1 MENSKKY
8 LITVIAITLIG
19 ELYFYP
25 FHGSFRFSA
34 GVVAF
39 SLMLLLIDD
48 FNIIILAV
56 YTGITVF
63 VFRFIIEY
71 LSTDVEITAIV
82 AENLPSSIYYILY
95 GILAWFFTIRKN
107 RVNPYLTIVTLFSI
121 DVLCNITEA
130 VIRNNLNSYLF
141 KFIIIIGLIRSI
153 ASCGIFILIENQNN
167 IIRKKEHQKRYIQ
180 LNTLVSNIQ
189 AELFYLK
196 KSTSDIENV
205 MDKSYSLYKNN
216 KNNKHISEEAL
227 DIARDVHE
235 IKKDYYRVLSGFEN
249 FLRAFETN
257 ETMSFKDLSFI
268 IEGNGK
274 RYIDENNKDIKLSVI
289 INDNIYVKKY
299 YSLFTILNNLII
311 NSIDAI
317 KGKGNIKVEQNITDG
332 FIELTIVDDGA
343 GIDNSLIP
351 YIFNPGFTT
360 KYNEKTG
367 NSSTGIG
374 LSHVKNIID
383 ELNGDIKV
391 SSINMATEFKIV
403 IPIDSLKK

>member
-1 MENSKKY
+1 MKNSKKY

-48 FNIIILAV
+48 FNMVILAV

-71 LSTDVEITAIV
+71 FSTDVEIAAII
-82 AENLPSSIYYILY
+82 AENLPSSTYYILY

-107 RVNPYLTIVTLFSI
+107 RENPYLTMVTLFSI

-141 KFIIIIGLIRSI
+141 KFIIIVGLIRSI
-153 ASCGIFILIENQNN
+153 GSCGIYILIENQNN
-167 IIRKKEHQKRYIQ
+167 IIKKKEHQKRYIQ

-216 KNNKHISEEAL
+216 RNNESISEEAL
-227 DIARDVHE
+227 NIARDVHE
-235 IKKDYYRVLSGFEN
+235 IKKDYYRVLSGFES
-249 FLRAFETN
+249 FLNVFETN

-274 RYIDENNKDIKLSVI
+274 RYIVENNKDIKLSVI
-289 INDNIYVKKY
+289 INDNIYIKKY

-317 KGKGNIKVEQNITDG
+317 KGKGNIKVVQNITDD
-332 FIELTIVDDGA
+332 FIILTIVDDGT

-360 KYNEKTG
+360 KYDEKTG

-391 SSINMATEFKIV
+391 NSINMETEFKIV
-403 IPIDSLKK
+403 IPIDSLRK

>member
-1 MENSKKY
+1 MKNIKKY

-39 SLMLLLIDD
+39 SLMLLLIED
-48 FNIIILAV
+48 FNMVILAIH
-56 YTGITVF
+56 TGITVF

-71 LSTDVEITAIV
+71 FSTDVEIAAIIS
-82 AENLPSSIYYILY
+82 ENLPASIYYILY

-107 RVNPYLTIVTLFSI
+107 RENHYLTIVTLFSI
-121 DVLCNITEA
+121 DVLCNLTEA
-130 VIRNNLNSYLF
+130 VIRNSLNSYLF

-216 KNNKHISEEAL
+216 KDNEIISNDAL

-235 IKKDYYRVLSGFEN
+235 IKKDYYRVLSGFES
-249 FLRAFETN
+249 FLKDFETN
-257 ETMSFKDLSFI
+257 ETMSLKDLAFI
-268 IEGNGK
+268 MEGNGK
-274 RYIDENNKDIKLSVI
+274 RYIDENNKDINLSVI

-299 YSLFTILNNLII
+299 YSLFTVLNNLIV

-317 KGKGNIKVEQNITDG
+317 KGRGNINVEQSIIDDNIV
-332 FIELTIVDDGA
+332 LTIIDDGG
-343 GIDNSLIP
+343 GIDINLIP

-360 KYNEKTG
+360 KYDKKTG

-383 ELNGDIKV
+383 ELNGEIKV
-391 SSINMATEFKIV
+391 NSINNETEFKIV
-403 IPIDSLKK
+403 IPKTSLIK

>member
-1 MENSKKY
+1 MKNTKKY

-48 FNIIILAV
+48 FNMVVLAI

-63 VFRFIIEY
+63 AFRFIIEY
-71 LSTDVEITAIV
+71 FSTNASITAIII
-82 AENLPSSIYYILY
+82 ENVPSSIYYILY
-95 GILAWFFTIRKN
+95 GVMAWFFTIRKN
-107 RVNPYLTIVTLFSI
+107 RENPYLTIVTLFSI
-121 DVLCNITEA
+121 DVLCNLTEA
-130 VIRNNLNSYLF
+130 IIRNDLNSYLF

-153 ASCGIFILIENQNN
+153 ASCGIYILIENQNN

-216 KNNKHISEEAL
+216 RDNESIREEAL
-227 DIARDVHE
+227 NIARDVHE
-235 IKKDYYRVLSGFEN
+235 IKKDYYRVLSGFES
-249 FLRAFETN
+249 FLKDFETSEN
-257 ETMSFKDLSFI
+257 MSLKDLSFI
-268 IEGNGK
+268 MEGNGK
-274 RYIDENNKDIKLSVI
+274 RYIDENNKDIKFSII

-299 YSLFTILNNLII
+299 YSLFTVLNNLII

-317 KGKGNIKVEQNITDG
+317 KGRGNINVEQSIIGDNI
-332 FIELTIVDDGA
+332 ILTIIDDGS
-343 GIDNSLIP
+343 GIDIDLLP

-360 KYNEKTG
+360 KYDKKSG

-383 ELNGDIKV
+383 ELNGEIKV
-391 SSINMATEFKIV
+391 NSINNETEFKIV
-403 IPIDSLKK
+403 IPIDSLRK